1 MTNKTYIYH
10 DNKDTAFTQTKDRT
24 ASNTRYHY
32 YDATPNTELTGIHL
46 STQNTDN
53 IVLYQGEDTMQDPI
67 TEITADIE
75 IADGTQVFITFDAH
89 TFGNTDADRM
99 IIGLTQHDTNN
110 VPSIDTTNF
119 YSTMIAFPD
128 GFFDEIVPTRQDRGA
143 GVIELADGTLVQ
155 YRGFGGDKW
164 RWKLGA
170 KFVNKQILDQLDM
183 LYIERPEF
191 TFAQEPARYP
201 DRIYQCILETP
212 IFRTPYTTQWKGN
225 GYSIE
230 MQIAQT

>member
-10 DNKDTAFTQTKDRT
+10 DNKDSAFTNTKDRAT
-24 ASNTRYHY
+24 SNTRYYY
-32 YDATPNTELTGIHL
+32 YDATPNTQLTGIHL

-53 IVLYQGEDTMQDPI
+53 IVLYQGEDSMQDPI
-67 TEITADIE
+67 TEIPVDIE
-75 IADGTQVFITFDAH
+75 IADGMQVFITFDAH
-89 TFGNTDADRM
+89 TFGKTDADRM
-99 IIGLTQHDTNN
+99 IIALAQHGTN
-110 VPSIDTTNF
+110 VPSIDTANF
-119 YSTMIAFPD
+119 YGTMLAFPD

-155 YRGFGGDKW
+155 YRGFGGNKW

-170 KFVNKQILDQLDM
+170 KFVDKQMLDRLDTLDVM
-183 LYIERPEF
+183 RPEF

-201 DRIYQCILETP
+201 DRIYRCILESP

-225 GYSIE
+225 GYSIAME
-230 MQIAQT
+230 IAQI